1 MKKALGTEKR
11 SHEKA
16 WKERERQLDQAERNV
31 SEMYGSF
38 DGILG
43 GTLPVI
49 ALLDSSNA
57 SPDQVD
63 GHANNGTPAKNG
75 VELAKSA

>member
-1 MKKALGTEKR
+1 M
-11 SHEKA
+11 
-16 WKERERQLDQAERNV
+16 

-43 GTLPVI
+43 GTLPAI

-63 GHANNGTPAKNG
+63 GHANDCTPQMVSNSPSPPETIAR
-75 VELAKSA
+75 

>member
-1 MKKALGTEKR
+1 MKRPG
-11 SHEKA
+11 
-16 WKERERQLDQAERNV
+16 RNG
-31 SEMYGSF
+31 SANWIRPTRNAPEMYGSF

-63 GHANNGTPAKNG
+63 GHANNGTPANNG

>member
-1 MKKALGTEKR
+1 
-11 SHEKA
+11 
-16 WKERERQLDQAERNV
+16 
-31 SEMYGSF
+31 MYGSF